1 MTIWEFKKKAKKF
14 GLKFFAGNGYYYW
27 EHPTAYIE
35 SVYVYRFAQG
45 SDEFWRRE
53 LLSAIDQVRSNHGTS

>member
-1 MTIWEFKKKAKKF
+1 MTIWEFKKLAKNF
-14 GLKFFAGNGYYYW
+14 GLKFFAGNGYYYC
-27 EHPTAYIE
+27 EHPTAHIE

-53 LLSAIDQVRSNHGTS
+53 LLNAIDQVKEQL